1 MQGKPFFSREVTG
14 VEVAVVGV
22 DTVTGVEV
30 EFSRLTLT
38 VLTVEGSI
46 VPLTK
51 KLSFFYLEIFCPK
64 KILIYRYIEWKRF
77 FYLSSHLPSHNFFP
91 RPWDRYTPILA

>member
-38 VLTVEGSI
+38 VLKEAQVVDI
-46 VPLTK
+46 
-51 KLSFFYLEIFCPK
+51 FEIGAGGNTDSDGC
-64 KILIYRYIEWKRF
+64 
-77 FYLSSHLPSHNFFP
+77 S
-91 RPWDRYTPILA
+91 